1 MLLLS
6 PVQQKPAVKEQGGT
20 SKHTF
25 WTHVVETLALTKA
38 VQFVFKSN
46 SGYVV
51 YDTPEVIHQQLPP
64 AKLLLFW
71 LVIDVLFAPRN
82 GL

>member
-6 PVQQKPAVKEQGGT
+6 PVQQKSAVREQGET

-38 VQFVFKSN
+38 VQFVFKATAAMSCM
-46 SGYVV
+46 
-51 YDTPEVIHQQLPP
+51 IHQ
-64 AKLLLFW
+64 K
-71 LVIDVLFAPRN
+71 
-82 GL
+82 